1 MDMDFNQ
8 ICSSPGKFT
17 LFQERVTFPEA
28 GQVLKKLLRKIFFC
42 RNCHHKVCS
51 QFQGKLAVTESAEDY
66 QRLAILTNAMIYFKN
81 PCHQ

>member
-51 QFQGKLAVTESAEDY
+51 QFQGKIAVTESAEDY

-81 PCHQ
+81 PCNQ